1 MLCLN
6 SFCLFIL
13 KRSVWIEFP
22 GWRFLWIIVLQTLK
36 ERSERFFTFETMNTF
51 LTLENIIINSHR
63 FPSKT
68 HYLHTYVPPLENI
81 YSSNHKDLWHLRRWL
96 QYRQLR
102 TWINDNL
109 SYLTINCDTGQ
120 HSQFLQCLCCISS
133 SKYFILTWGCEMC
146 GTELRVLLENPLRH
160 VSVFILQSNNAL
172 VISRKAWE
180 PESIEDDNL
189 S

>member
-22 GWRFLWIIVLQTLK
+22 VWRFLWIIVLQTLK

-51 LTLENIIINSHR
+51 LTLENIIINIHR

-120 HSQFLQCLCCISS
+120 HSQFLRCFWSIWHP
-133 SKYFILTWGCEMC
+133 FILA
-146 GTELRVLLENPLRH
+146 
-160 VSVFILQSNNAL
+160 VFWP
-172 VISRKAWE
+172 KKWF
-180 PESIEDDNL
+180 PTP
-189 S
+189 

>member
-51 LTLENIIINSHR
+51 LTLENIIINIHR

-120 HSQFLQCLCCISS
+120 HSQFLRCFLYNDIFCWDFVGFSHNNITMLPPHLS
-133 SKYFILTWGCEMC
+133 LGEEP
-146 GTELRVLLENPLRH
+146 ELRP
-160 VSVFILQSNNAL
+160 
-172 VISRKAWE
+172 
-180 PESIEDDNL
+180 NL
-189 S
+189 KRLSKLTL